1 MDQIEFQIPEGY
13 VLDEKASTDSKL
25 VYKKQYDVPNNW
37 EEFCKTNKR
46 HLCYYLREDGVVL
59 KRNLLGPLD
68 PREDRNKVFT
78 KDRAESLL
86 TLTQLLN
93 IRDRY
98 KEVDQVTD
106 NLGYHSIVYCEKSN
120 TLIVLK
126 TTNPTLFGFFQEDL
140 AKKFLSN
147 FKNLLLK
154 AIEFLPYIV

>member
-25 VYKKQYDVPNNW
+25 VYKKQYDVPNSW
-37 EEFCKTNKR
+37 EEFCKINKR

-68 PREDRNKVFT
+68 PREDRNKVFA

-140 AKKFLSN
+140 AEKFLSN